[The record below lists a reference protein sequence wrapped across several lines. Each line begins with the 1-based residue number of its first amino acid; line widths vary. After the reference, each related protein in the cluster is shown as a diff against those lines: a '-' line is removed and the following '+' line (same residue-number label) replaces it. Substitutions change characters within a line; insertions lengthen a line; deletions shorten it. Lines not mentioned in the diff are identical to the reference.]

1 MNLRLTLILF
11 FLLVSLFSFS
21 QISLQDKNRNL
32 NRNNFYL
39 ELGGSAYYY
48 SANYELLLVKSSAT
62 ALFGRIGLE
71 YLPIRDADR
80 MIHFPLA
87 ANLTIGKK
95 RSKLEIGMGALFRL
109 DFSPNNVGGE
119 GYYLT
124 DPPTRIFMAPFLG
137 WRWHSKPNEYGE
149 QFLLRVGFTPLLGM
163 NVFTNTPFMVPWGG
177 VSIGRTWQNNWKK
190 REPK

>member
-1 MNLRLTLILF
+1 MKAGLNLIIFLF
-11 FLLVSLFSFS
+11 AFSFSVFS
-21 QISLQDKNRNL
+21 QISLQDQNRNT
-32 NRNNFYL
+32 NRNNFYV
-39 ELGGSAYYY
+39 ELGGSGFYY
-48 SANYELLLVKSSAT
+48 SANYELLIVKSKT
-62 ALFGRIGLE
+62 LALFGRIGAE

-95 RSKLEIGMGALFRL
+95 RSKIELGFGALFRL

-124 DPPTRIFMAPFLG
+124 NPPTRIFMAPFLG

-149 QFLLRVGFTPLLGM
+149 HFLLRIGFTPLLGM
-163 NVFTNTPFMVPWGG
+163 NVFSDTPFMIPWGG
-177 VSIGRTWQNNWKK
+177 VSIGRTWQNHTKK
-190 REPK
+190 REK